1 MLLFKLTMLVE
12 STNRHHQLAAT
23 WKKRKKIRTLMSVL
37 VENICFILINMFYA
51 MTIIKIIL
59 LIISMLPFVPPMLYF
74 DVLQKE

>member
-1 MLLFKLTMLVE
+1 MLLFKLAMLVE
-12 STNRHHQLAAT
+12 FNRHHQLAAT
-23 WKKRKKIRTLMSVL
+23 WKKRKKIHTLMSVL

-59 LIISMLPFVPPMLYF
+59 LIISMLPFVASMLYF